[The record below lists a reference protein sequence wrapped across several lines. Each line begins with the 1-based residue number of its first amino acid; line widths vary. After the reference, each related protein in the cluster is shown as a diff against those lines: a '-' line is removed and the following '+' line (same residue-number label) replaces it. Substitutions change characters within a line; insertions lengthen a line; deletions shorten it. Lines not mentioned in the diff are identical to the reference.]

1 MKKILLVAMALSLSA
16 CGGKKTILV
25 PQPYMPDPPSVLMQ
39 EPQELSPIKNKGVL
53 ENEELIPEEQEL

>member
-16 CGGKKTILV
+16 CAGKKTVLV

-39 EPQELSPIKNKGVL
+39 EPKELSPIKNKGVL
-53 ENEELIPEEQEL
+53 ENEELLPEEQEL